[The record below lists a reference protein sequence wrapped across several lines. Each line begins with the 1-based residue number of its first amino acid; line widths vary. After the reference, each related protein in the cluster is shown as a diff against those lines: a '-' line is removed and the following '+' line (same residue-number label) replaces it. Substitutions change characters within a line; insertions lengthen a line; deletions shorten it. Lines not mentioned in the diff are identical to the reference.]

1 MMTYA
6 EIKRAAQIA
15 EEKIGRADTAV
26 VLGSGLGDYGET
38 FDKVNRIAYTN
49 LPGFPASTAP
59 GHAGEFIGGEKNG
72 KRVLIMKGRIH
83 MYEGIQ
89 MSQIALPVRVMRLL
103 GVKNLILTNAAG
115 GVNLGFHPGDLMMIT
130 DYINLT
136 GQSPLT
142 GPNMDE
148 IGPRFPDMSH
158 VFTPELQTICRDA
171 AKGMGLELREGV
183 YCWMPGPCYETP
195 AEIRM
200 LRLLGADAVGM
211 STVPDAMAARHA
223 DMNVLGISCITNMA
237 AGILDQPITHQEVL
251 DTGRRIQANFR
262 TLIDRII
269 EKI

>member
-1 MMTYA
+1 MTYE
-6 EIKRAAQIA
+6 EIKRIAQVA
-15 EEKIGRADTAV
+15 EEAIGRADTAI

-38 FDKVNRIAYTN
+38 FEKVQRIRYTD

-72 KRVLIMKGRIH
+72 RRVLIMSGRFH

-89 MSQIALPVRVMRLL
+89 MSQIALPVRVLRLL

-115 GVNLGFHPGDLMMIT
+115 GVNTSFRPGDLMMIT
-130 DYINLT
+130 DYLNLT
-136 GQSPLT
+136 GQSPLI

-158 VFTPELQTICRDA
+158 VFTPELQTICRDSA
-171 AKGMGLELREGV
+171 NKMGLILREGV

-223 DMNVLGISCITNMA
+223 GMNVLGLSCITNMA

-251 DTGRRIQANFR
+251 ETGKRIQSDFR
-262 TLIDRII
+262 SLIDRILSRI
-269 EKI
+269 

>member
-38 FDKVNRIAYTN
+38 FDKVNRIAYTD

-72 KRVLIMKGRIH
+72 KRVLIMNGRFH

-158 VFTPELQTICRDA
+158 VFTPELQAICRDA

-237 AGILDQPITHQEVL
+237 AGVLDQPITHQEVL